1 MTRLSAAER
10 PLVLLD
16 PHPRDNASILC
27 AADRRR
33 LEQMAEL
40 VTVESGA
47 VGSEVVDACLPRVV
61 AILGQ
66 TPLPRQ
72 RIERAVRLRAVF
84 NVEGNFL
91 PNIDYAAC
99 FERGIRVACAAPAFA
114 RPVAEYA
121 LALALDLQRGISAAD
136 RAFRAGTESYGRRGN
151 SGVRS
156 LFGAQVG
163 MLGFGNIARTLMP
176 LLAPFGCRVR
186 AFDPW
191 LPDAVLREH
200 GAEPAALDAL
210 LAASQLVFVL
220 AAPTAANRHFIGA
233 AELAQ
238 LHDGAG
244 IVLLSRAD
252 VLDYDALLGELRTAR
267 IRAAIDV
274 FPQEPL
280 AAAHPLRGIE
290 AACLS
295 AHRAGGLESAL
306 QLIGEMAVDD
316 LALVLRGL
324 PPVRLQSAQPET
336 VGLLRSR
343 PGNSGHPGHSP

>member
-1 MTRLSAAER
+1 MAVDR

-16 PHPRDNASILC
+16 PHPREATSILG
-27 AADRRR
+27 AADRER
-33 LEQMAEL
+33 LEQLADL
-40 VTVESGA
+40 VTADSGP
-47 VGSEVVDACLPRVV
+47 VSDVVVDECLPQVV
-61 AILGQ
+61 VILGQ
-66 TPLPRQ
+66 TALPRP
-72 RIERAVRLRAVF
+72 RIERANKLRAVF

-91 PNIDYAAC
+91 PNVDYAAC

-136 RAFRAGTESYGRRGN
+136 RLFRAGSESYGRRGN
-151 SGVRS
+151 AGVRS
-156 LFGAQVG
+156 LFGADVG
-163 MLGFGNIARTLMP
+163 IVGFGNIARALMP

-191 LPDAVLREH
+191 LPDALLREH
-200 GAEPAALDAL
+200 GAEPVALDRL

-233 AELAQ
+233 AELAR
-238 LHDGAG
+238 LPDGAG

-252 VLDYDALLGELRTAR
+252 VVDFDALLAELDAQR

-280 AAAHPLRGIE
+280 GAAHPLRRAE
-290 AACLS
+290 AALLS
-295 AHRAGGLESAL
+295 AHRAGGLDSAL
-306 QLIGEMAVDD
+306 KLIGEMAVDD

-336 VGLLRSR
+336 VGLLRSK
-343 PGNSGHPGHSP
+343 PGNSGQPR